1 MPATTN
7 GVQLDCGHSASHA
20 ATQHIN
26 GSATHFR
33 EVLEYLNT
41 LNTFLSQLFYSI
53 HAYKLK
59 YSILFYSGVFTK
71 EVFRTI
77 QSIQTFLSAREMRIS
92 PMYTFMLGQRPPLG
106 DSQLEGPAGLCSPH
120 IL

>member
-1 MPATTN
+1 MHRAR
-7 GVQLDCGHSASHA
+7 A
-20 ATQHIN
+20 
-26 GSATHFR
+26 R